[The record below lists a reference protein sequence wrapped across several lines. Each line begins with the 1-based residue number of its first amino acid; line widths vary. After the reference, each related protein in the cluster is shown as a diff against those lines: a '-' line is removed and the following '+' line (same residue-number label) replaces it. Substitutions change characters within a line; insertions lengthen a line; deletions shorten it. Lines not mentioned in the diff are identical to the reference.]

1 MKPALMMWAPTVM
14 AAVIVTAC
22 GGAASEGAGARSE
35 RARGGEPSV
44 AVANIAFD
52 PAALEVSRGAT
63 VVWASE
69 DEGVRHTV
77 TSGIPAKPGIPGSNR
92 GLDARPDGV
101 FAGDLADAGA
111 TFEFTFADA
120 GEYAYFCEI
129 HPSMVARIIVD

>member
-1 MKPALMMWAPTVM
+1 MSASTMVAAL
-14 AAVIVTAC
+14 IVNAC
-22 GGAASEGAGARSE
+22 AGAGSERAGARSE
-35 RARGGEPSV
+35 RARVEPSV

-52 PAALEVSRGAT
+52 PAELEVSRGDT

-77 TSGIPAKPGIPGSNR
+77 TSGIPAKPGIPGSSGGR
-92 GLDARPDGV
+92 DARPDGT

-111 TFEFTFADA
+111 TFEFTFADV